1 MKPKNMI
8 RLRKVQVKWSTI
20 QFDDFVLLFSL
31 FNVPDN
37 KCYKAKWHMFFFT
50 HIWLLVCAGMC
61 TYHHTHQMEKTVEWA
76 KGGVKKGIK
85 PLWPLPGFS
94 GQMKIKSQMSQNV
107 CNSGCTIWIC
117 GDIKTC
123 LVYFVLCENYFH
135 WSCGTW
141 IKMRLWHW
149 CFLMIINCRSSA
161 SNFIKK
167 RFWHMC
173 IPDFF
178 FIIKNVFLQNTFNDW
193 ELLIRNDFNFI

>member
-61 TYHHTHQMEKTVEWA
+61 TYHHTHQMEKTVGWA

-107 CNSGCTIWIC
+107 CTSMEMWWYKNMF
-117 GDIKTC
+117 DIFC
-123 LVYFVLCENYFH
+123 FV
-135 WSCGTW
+135 
-141 IKMRLWHW
+141 
-149 CFLMIINCRSSA
+149 
-161 SNFIKK
+161 
-167 RFWHMC
+167 
-173 IPDFF
+173 
-178 FIIKNVFLQNTFNDW
+178 W
-193 ELLIRNDFNFI
+193 ELFPLELWNLN